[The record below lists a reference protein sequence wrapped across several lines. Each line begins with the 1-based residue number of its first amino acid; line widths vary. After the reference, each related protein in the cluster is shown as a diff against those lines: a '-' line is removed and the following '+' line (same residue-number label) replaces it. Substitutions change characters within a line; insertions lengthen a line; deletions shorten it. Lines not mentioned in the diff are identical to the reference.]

1 MRMLLLKSLWVL
13 SGLCCLAAACGAGA
27 AESRDLAGIWRF
39 RIDRDD
45 RGLAEEWH
53 KAPLAGDATIRLPG
67 TMQSQGFGDPISV
80 ETPWTGTIVD
90 RSWFTAPEYE
100 KYRRPGH
107 FKVPFWLQPE
117 RYYKGAAWY
126 QREIEVPAAWRGR
139 RVVLTLERPHIET
152 RAWLDDRELGVNNS
166 LSTPHVRDLGTAVAP
181 GKHRL
186 TIRVDNR
193 LVVDVGIN
201 SHSVTDHTQGNWN
214 GIVGRIELSA
224 TPPVWV
230 ENLQVIPRDRRS
242 IAVRCTI
249 GNATGRDQQVFA
261 RLEFAAPEN
270 ALGPPPGVRLVSLK
284 GPRTTFTAQYH
295 LGPEAPS
302 WDEFHPALY
311 RVTASV
317 NGEPPSSR
325 TASFGLR
332 EIGASGTQFVINGRK
347 AFFRGTLECAVFPM
361 TGHPPTDVASWRRII
376 GIAKDH
382 GLNLF
387 RFHSWC
393 PPEAA
398 FQAADELGFYFHVE
412 CASWANTST
421 ALGQGKPID
430 RWLYEEADRILAAY
444 GNHPSFVLMAYGNEP
459 AGEDKTYLNAWVNHY
474 RERDGRRL
482 YTSAAG
488 WPEIAAN
495 QFHVTPAPRIQAWGR
510 ARLADQRAAARNHHG
525 LPRVRPG
532 ARGPGHQPRDRPVVR
547 LSRPRHGP
555 GLYRA
560 AQAEELRDLP
570 RVARG
575 ARDGIAGPRLPDR
588 IRRASGPLLQG
599 RDRVGAADPGDG
611 RLRTPGPVRL
621 SRSGDRACRGARCA
635 LDIQGLHLGPRV
647 PPLLQPHRAAG
658 PAHQAGLHRG

>member
-230 ENLQVIPRDRRS
+230 ENLQVIPRSPVDR
-242 IAVRCTI
+242 
-249 GNATGRDQQVFA
+249 
-261 RLEFAAPEN
+261 
-270 ALGPPPGVRLVSLK
+270 GPLHDRERHRPG
-284 GPRTTFTAQYH
+284 
-295 LGPEAPS
+295 
-302 WDEFHPALY
+302 PA
-311 RVTASV
+311 
-317 NGEPPSSR
+317 
-325 TASFGLR
+325 GLR
-332 EIGASGTQFVINGRK
+332 PARV
-347 AFFRGTLECAVFPM
+347 
-361 TGHPPTDVASWRRII
+361 RRA
-376 GIAKDH
+376 GERARSPA
-382 GLNLF
+382 G
-387 RFHSWC
+387 
-393 PPEAA
+393 
-398 FQAADELGFYFHVE
+398 
-412 CASWANTST
+412 CASRV
-421 ALGQGKPID
+421 LEG
-430 RWLYEEADRILAAY
+430 AA
-444 GNHPSFVLMAYGNEP
+444 HDLHRSVSP
-459 AGEDKTYLNAWVNHY
+459 
-474 RERDGRRL
+474 
-482 YTSAAG
+482 
-488 WPEIAAN
+488 
-495 QFHVTPAPRIQAWGR
+495 R
-510 ARLADQRAAARNHHG
+510 ARG
-525 LPRVRPG
+525 SV
-532 ARGPGHQPRDRPVVR
+532 
-547 LSRPRHGP
+547 
-555 GLYRA
+555 
-560 AQAEELRDLP
+560 
-570 RVARG
+570 
-575 ARDGIAGPRLPDR
+575 
-588 IRRASGPLLQG
+588 
-599 RDRVGAADPGDG
+599 
-611 RLRTPGPVRL
+611 
-621 SRSGDRACRGARCA
+621 
-635 LDIQGLHLGPRV
+635 LG
-647 PPLLQPHRAAG
+647 
-658 PAHQAGLHRG
+658 